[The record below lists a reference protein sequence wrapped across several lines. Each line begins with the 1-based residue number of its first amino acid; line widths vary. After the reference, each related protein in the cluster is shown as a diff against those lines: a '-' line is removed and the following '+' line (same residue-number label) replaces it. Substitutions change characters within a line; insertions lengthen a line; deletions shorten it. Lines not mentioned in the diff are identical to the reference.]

1 MLTLIQDES
10 AIGVDG
16 EKSAAAANTPPP
28 PGGDR
33 QLMAVCTDKGAVVYA
48 LPSHRDTIQQKKN
61 CGLKNGLRFN
71 FDLASCE
78 NQLFDSI
85 SSVQRISS

>member
-1 MLTLIQDES
+1 MENPVSSKMILTVWCMVTSVQTLIQDES

-61 CGLKNGLRFN
+61 V
-71 FDLASCE
+71 A
-78 NQLFDSI
+78 
-85 SSVQRISS
+85 